1 MVVIC
6 DPILPDLRP
15 LLPTNSLRMTR
26 PTVYINNNKT
36 ARAVDVDIK
45 RTCTTGACITRTW
58 IKDTVHDGTSHDG
71 IFHDGAFYD
80 GAFHDGA
87 IHDGAIHDG
96 AADSMLSALHSTAV
110 YNTNWKTFMSTRSG
124 LQRHALAAGIVAATA
139 CAHGEYR
146 WWAAT

>member
-45 RTCTTGACITRTW
+45 RTCTTGACVTGTW
-58 IKDTVHDGTSHDG
+58 IKDTVHDGT
-71 IFHDGAFYD
+71 FHD

-87 IHDGAIHDG
+87 FHDG
-96 AADSMLSALHSTAV
+96 AAGSMLSALHSTAV

-124 LQRHALAAGIVAATA
+124 FQRHALAAGIVAATA